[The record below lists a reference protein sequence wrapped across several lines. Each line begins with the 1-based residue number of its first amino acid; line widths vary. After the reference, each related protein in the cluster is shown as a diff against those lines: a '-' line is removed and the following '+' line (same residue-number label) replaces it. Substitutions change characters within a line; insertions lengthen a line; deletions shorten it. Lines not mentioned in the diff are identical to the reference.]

1 VTRAVIKLSG
11 DISPAMPW
19 LSQRIP
25 GCAYHPE
32 AKLMAFRINNT
43 AVTVDPK
50 QINIFNVEN
59 ESAVKAL
66 LARLESLLKE
76 TL

>member
-1 VTRAVIKLSG
+1 
-11 DISPAMPW
+11 
-19 LSQRIP
+19 
-25 GCAYHPE
+25 
-32 AKLMAFRINNT
+32 MAFRINNT